1 MTDKR
6 FTVEEMQNWNKR
18 YKLDKETAK
27 CVIDTFDGG
36 EYWTVHGN
44 EAYNLCIDMNAL
56 SDENE
61 ELKKEAEEYNED
73 AMSYQTLYEQ
83 QLKKSEELLSECSH
97 QQKQRMKLYI
107 ENIELKQSNERLL
120 KMLDNVANYM
130 QKQNKYMS
138 IPDFVEWWNGIA
150 TKGLDDGDVE

>member
-1 MTDKR
+1 MTAKR
-6 FTVEEMQNWNKR
+6 FKVTDNTDNPFFCDW
-18 YKLDKETAK
+18 
-27 CVIDTFDGG
+27 CVTDYADGG
-36 EYWTVHGN
+36 IVHHPMTSENMANVMCDLLN
-44 EAYNLCIDMNAL
+44 EQHKTI
-56 SDENE
+56 EQ
-61 ELKKEAEEYNED
+61 LKKEAEEYNED
-73 AMSYQTLYEQ
+73 AMSYQTLCEQ

-97 QQKQRMKLYI
+97 QQKQRIKLYI

-150 TKGLDDGDVE
+150 TKGLDEGDVE